1 MLNPYIRITI
11 DVMNYLVTGGSGF
24 IGSHLVEQL
33 LKNGHSVINIDNFDD
48 FYNYTIKIKNTL
60 ESTNNNSEFNFT
72 DKDADINNLI
82 SLTKSESYQLCY
94 QDIRDKQGLEEIFK
108 KHKIDL
114 VIHLAALAGVRPSI
128 ERPLDYE
135 AVNIRGTQ
143 NLWELCKEFGIKKF
157 VCASSS
163 SVYGN
168 QEKIPFSESDNVDN
182 PISPYAATKK
192 SGEILGHVYHHLY
205 NIDIIQ
211 LRFFTV
217 YGPRQR
223 PDLAI
228 HKFTKLIFENK
239 EIPFYGD
246 GSTARDYTF
255 IDDIIDGVLKSI
267 NYLENNN
274 DIYEIV
280 NLGES
285 EVITLSEMVSTLE
298 NAIGKKAVRKNLPMQ
313 AGDVI
318 KTNADIRKAKSLIG
332 YNPTTNFQNGT
343 KKFVEWFLGNRQ

>member
-1 MLNPYIRITI
+1 MK
-11 DVMNYLVTGGSGF
+11 YLITGGSGF

-33 LKNGHSVINIDNFDD
+33 LKNGHSVINIDNFDA
-48 FYNYTIKIKNTL
+48 FYGYEIKVKNTL
-60 ESTNNNSEFNFT
+60 ESTNISIDFDFADKET
-72 DKDADINNLI
+72 DIANLI
-82 SLTKSESYQLCY
+82 SLTKSEHYQIYY
-94 QDIRDKQGLEEIFK
+94 QDIRDKDGLEEIFK
-108 KHKIDL
+108 TQKIDL

-143 NLWELCKEFGIKKF
+143 NLWELCKEFGIKKI

-168 QEKIPFSESDNVDN
+168 NEKIPFSETDNVDN

-192 SGEILGHVYHHLY
+192 CGEVLGHVYHHLY
-205 NIDIIQ
+205 NIDMIQ

-228 HKFTKLIFENK
+228 HKFTKLISEGQ

-255 IDDIIDGVLKSI
+255 IHDIIDGILKSI
-267 NYLENNN
+267 KYLENN
-274 DIYEIV
+274 DQVYEIL

-285 EVITLSEMVSTLE
+285 EVVTLDKMLSVLE
-298 NAIGKKAVRKNLPMQ
+298 DTIGKKANKKILPIQ
-313 AGDVI
+313 LGDVQ
-318 KTNADIRKAKSLIG
+318 KTNADITKAKSLIG
-332 YNPTTNFQNGT
+332 YEPTTNFQNGI
-343 KKFVEWFLGNRQ
+343 KKFVEWFLGNR